1 MATALQVEEIILLL
15 LLVFRFTSATT
26 LTTATTASVSGLPP
40 SFPPPVVQS
49 PNRTDEA
56 YTPPL
61 VATVLFTLGFHELS
75 TAAVSA
81 NISATSPITIF
92 APADSSL
99 ATCPTCSLSL
109 LLQEHSVPGLYPLHF
124 LRKLASATKIPTL
137 AKNRCLTVTT
147 TVGVARDQDPGKV
160 FVNGAEIVQPD
171 IFHNSVMVIHG
182 VEGFLTHLSTKSC
195 NMEEMTTMSFPP
207 QPLGSTTGTMMI
219 SIMRLMQND
228 AILRLESIG
237 YRIVALAMK
246 VKYAEISK
254 LKTMTVFAI
263 DDANLLAGNGL
274 LYLSNFHFHVVP
286 NKRILAPELVS
297 LPAKTVLPTMDGE
310 HKLVVT
316 TTGGGGALSPLRIN
330 YVKITSLN
338 LLHNSRIVVHQVSA
352 PFPHMIDQTAQ
363 DSILHTDKSQC
374 DFNSTD
380 GTCNIDHAVNA
391 PLFPAD
397 SERHYGL

>member
-1 MATALQVEEIILLL
+1 MATALQVEEILLLL
-15 LLVFRFTSATT
+15 LLVFRFTSAAT
-26 LTTATTASVSGLPP
+26 LTTASVSGLPP
-40 SFPPPVVQS
+40 TFPPPLEQS
-49 PNRTDEA
+49 PHRTDET

-61 VATVLFTLGFHELS
+61 VATILFTLGFQELS
-75 TAAVSA
+75 TAVVSA
-81 NISATSPITIF
+81 NISAASPITIF

-109 LLQEHSVPGLYPLHF
+109 LLQEHSVPGLYPLHL
-124 LRKLASATKIPTL
+124 LRKLASATKIHTL
-137 AKNRCLTVTT
+137 AENRCLTVTT

-160 FVNGAEIVQPD
+160 FVNGAEVVQPD

-207 QPLGSTTGTMMI
+207 QPLESTTGTMMI

-237 YRIVALAMK
+237 FRIVALAMK

-254 LKTMTVFAI
+254 LKAMTVFAI

-286 NKRILAPELVS
+286 NKRILAPELVNF
-297 LPAKTVLPTMDGE
+297 PAKTVLPTMDGE

-316 TTGGGGALSPLRIN
+316 STGGGGALAPLRIN
-330 YVKITSLN
+330 YVKITALN
-338 LLHNSRIVVHQVSA
+338 LLHNSKIVVHQVSA

-363 DSILHTDKSQC
+363 DSIAHIGQSQSQC

-380 GTCNIDHAVNA
+380 GTCNIDHAANA

-397 SERHYGL
+397 SERHFGL